1 MINSLYIS
9 KAKDKSTEE
18 MSRLTAKNQTE
29 NYQSQ
34 NDDNHSRRKRTASNH
49 EDITALLDD
58 MLHEDKYDRRLRP
71 NINGKQV
78 CFCNFERKR
87 FMQFRSCDVVTRFS
101 TGDPVKVEVGIWV
114 IALDSI
120 NVLDMVCI

>member
-1 MINSLYIS
+1 M
-9 KAKDKSTEE
+9 T
-18 MSRLTAKNQTE
+18 RLTANNQTE

-34 NDDNHSRRKRTASNH
+34 NDDNRNRRKRTASNH

-71 NINGKQV
+71 NINGKHSSISLQ
-78 CFCNFERKR
+78 FERNS
-87 FMQFRSCDVVTRFS
+87 FMQFRLHDVLICLS
-101 TGDPVKVEVGIWV
+101 AGDPVKVEVGIWV

-120 NVLDMVCI
+120 NVLDMV